1 MYDKK
6 KLPTKASGKLDFKA
20 SEDESVPVVNGNINV
35 TTNEDPGQT
44 MFFVKKDKEY
54 SSEIKIVDSEVYVN
68 NERMM

>member
-6 KLPTKASGKLDFKA
+6 KLPIKASGKLDFKA

-44 MFFVKKDKEY
+44 MFFVKRIR
-54 SSEIKIVDSEVYVN
+54 STAQ
-68 NERMM
+68 RLRL